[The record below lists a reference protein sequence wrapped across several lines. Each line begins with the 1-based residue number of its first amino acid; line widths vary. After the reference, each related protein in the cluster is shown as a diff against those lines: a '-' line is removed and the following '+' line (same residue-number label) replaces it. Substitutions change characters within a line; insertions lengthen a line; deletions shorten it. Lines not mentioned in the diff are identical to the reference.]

1 MMKTVTL
8 SVAAL
13 TLALSFSTPVKADE
27 QLAQSLCN
35 YIAADNKNQLRK
47 TLSDSRIRLRNI
59 YDGVYC
65 NGENLVRHAIKS
77 QAADAAHFIV
87 SQLPASQFQDGAD
100 LAWAEAQGLADT
112 PAVAALKHRIEG

>member
-1 MMKTVTL
+1 MMKTVVL
-8 SVAAL
+8 SVAAISV
-13 TLALSFSTPVKADE
+13 ALSFSVPAKADE

-35 YIAADNKNQLRK
+35 YTAADNKNQLRK
-47 TLSDSRIRLRNI
+47 TLSDSRLRLRNI

-77 QAADAAHFIV
+77 QAADAANFIV
-87 SQLPASQFQDGAD
+87 SQLPASQFQDGTD

-112 PAVAALKHRIEG
+112 PAVAALKNRIEG